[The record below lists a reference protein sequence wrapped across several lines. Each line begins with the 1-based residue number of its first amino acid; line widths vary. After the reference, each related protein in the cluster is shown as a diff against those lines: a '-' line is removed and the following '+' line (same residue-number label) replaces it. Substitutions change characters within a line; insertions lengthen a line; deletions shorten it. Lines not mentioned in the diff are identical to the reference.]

1 MVGATKRHLSR
12 LGAVALAA
20 STIALVAASIAPAAQ
35 GAAPSLVPP
44 PATPVAELGTA
55 VARPYDEVL
64 SHTRTAAPPTTA
76 DCEAQIGI
84 ACYSPTQYERAYDMQ
99 PLYQKGLTGKGR
111 TIVIVDS
118 FGSPTVAA
126 DLAQF
131 DRDFGLPAPPSLRI
145 IQPAGVV
152 PPYDPTNSDMVGW
165 AEETSLD
172 VQYSHAIA
180 PGANILLVETPV
192 SETEGTVGFP
202 QIVTAENY
210 VINNNLGDVITQSFG
225 ATEETFPSTQSLL
238 NLRSAFTNAQS
249 HDVTVLGASGDG
261 GATDSETNL
270 VDFYPF
276 RVDSWPSSDPLVTS
290 VGGTQL
296 HLNAVGDRTAP
307 DNVWNDTALLGSPAA
322 GGGGLSTVFS
332 RPLFQIGVA
341 NVVGAH
347 RGTPDISMSAAVD
360 GGALVYMSFDDG
372 SGDPPGYGIIGGTS
386 EASPLFSGIV
396 AIADQAAGHRLGLI
410 NNDLYLLGHFKAPGI
425 PDITA
430 GNNSVSFQQDG
441 QDISVTGFNA
451 VPGYDLAS
459 GLGTVDGAKLVSEL
473 SLFP

>member
-1 MVGATKRHLSR
+1 MVGATKRRSSR

-20 STIALVAASIAPAAQ
+20 STIALAGASIAPAAQ
-35 GAAPSLVPP
+35 GAAPSLRP
-44 PATPVAELGTA
+44 PAATPIAELGTA
-55 VARPYDEVL
+55 VARPYDDVL
-64 SHTRTAAPPTTA
+64 SHARTTAPPTTA
-76 DCEAQIGI
+76 DCEADFGV
-84 ACYSPTQYERAYDMQ
+84 ACYSPNQFERAYDM
-99 PLYQKGLTGKGR
+99 PSLYNAGLTGKGR

-126 DLAQF
+126 DLAHF
-131 DRDFGLPAPPSLRI
+131 DHDFGLPAPPSLKV

-152 PPYDPTNSDMVGW
+152 PPFDPSNSDMVGW

-210 VINNNLGDVITQSFG
+210 VINHNLGDVITQSFG
-225 ATEETFPSTQSLL
+225 ATEETFPNAQSLL

-261 GATDSETNL
+261 GATDSESNL

-307 DNVWNDTALLGSPAA
+307 DNVWNDTALFGSPAA
-322 GGGGLSTVFS
+322 SGGGLSTIFS
-332 RPLFQIGVA
+332 RPLFQLTTA
-341 NVVGAH
+341 NVVGTH

-360 GGALVYMSFDDG
+360 GGALVYMGFDDG
-372 SGDPPGYGIIGGTS
+372 AGDPPGYGIIGGTS

-410 NNDLYLLGHFKAPGI
+410 NEDLYLLGHFRAPGI

-430 GNNSVSFQQDG
+430 GNNSVSFEQDG

-451 VPGYDLAS
+451 APGYDLAS